1 MTREEQ
7 LKFCSV
13 CQHRKMDMGQGLICE
28 LTNAKADFEEK
39 CENYLEDAEK
49 KQKEIR
55 IEQEFQESLSI
66 SGWLAFFLFVGVGFG
81 AVISC
86 IIGFFDLQNV
96 GLTLLGTSLYLAYYG
111 CLLVTAILTIVA
123 FYRRS
128 TNAVSLAYTYIAMI
142 FIDVIMCAYVY
153 YIFNDSATLMM
164 GLRSLIWAG
173 IWCAYLALSSR
184 VENLIPRKTRTWKL
198 PEKILL
204 GIYTTAVICLCMLT
218 THDIT
223 NISEPVL
230 YDYDDVTY
238 DSELT
243 EKDIDY
249 GIQIA
254 NWNLDEL
261 STPEMTCLG
270 VFKENDMVVYSFT
283 LNDLTESMDDSVIE
297 YLEEVYNAEL
307 LNTMRYDAT
316 VREELQLYF
325 DAGYDVCY
333 RYHDAWE
340 NHLFDV
346 VINQWDL

>member
-1 MTREEQ
+1 
-7 LKFCSV
+7 
-13 CQHRKMDMGQGLICE
+13 
-28 LTNAKADFEEK
+28 
-39 CENYLEDAEK
+39 
-49 KQKEIR
+49 
-55 IEQEFQESLSI
+55 
-66 SGWLAFFLFVGVGFG
+66 
-81 AVISC
+81 
-86 IIGFFDLQNV
+86 
-96 GLTLLGTSLYLAYYG
+96 
-111 CLLVTAILTIVA
+111 
-123 FYRRS
+123 
-128 TNAVSLAYTYIAMI
+128 
-142 FIDVIMCAYVY
+142 
-153 YIFNDSATLMM
+153 
-164 GLRSLIWAG
+164 
-173 IWCAYLALSSR
+173 
-184 VENLIPRKTRTWKL
+184 
-198 PEKILL
+198 
-204 GIYTTAVICLCMLT
+204 MLT

-230 YDYDDVTY
+230 YDHDDVTY

-297 YLEEVYNAEL
+297 YLEEGFNAEL

-316 VREELQLYF
+316 VREELQLFF
-325 DAGYDVCY
+325 DAGYDVCC